1 MIDILC
7 PVVIVMQVRTLN
19 ISYSPEHRKFLGEV
33 TMILRIF
40 FSQLLTA
47 RAENASYYIIQHCYV
62 LIFQRTGMHSEDSC
76 FLSIHALFMNK
87 ITYLIFPQ
95 RMACSE
101 EDIP

>member
-19 ISYSPEHRKFLGEV
+19 ISYSPEHRKFHGEV

-62 LIFQRTGMHSEDSC
+62 LIFQRKELVCTQKTLASSLFMHS
-76 FLSIHALFMNK
+76 L
-87 ITYLIFPQ
+87 
-95 RMACSE
+95 
-101 EDIP
+101 